1 MSLDYDLTGFPGA
14 GSQMN
19 WPATSHAQPSGSTT
33 PHLTSPR
40 QQQPHRYQGHTL
52 AASHASAHS
61 GVSHTGHGAGH
72 QPAQPKKQ
80 LVAHHK
86 PFGEKAF

>member
-14 GSQMN
+14 GSQMS
-19 WPATSHAQPSGSTT
+19 WPATSHSQPSGSTT

-40 QQQPHRYQGHTL
+40 QQTNSSRHQGHTL
-52 AASHASAHS
+52 AASHTPAHS

-80 LVAHHK
+80 LVTR
-86 PFGEKAF
+86 PFDEKAF